1 VKLGYIDYLNCYP
14 FYHEM
19 FERKK
24 LEGIRIIPAYP
35 SELNRMMKNREL
47 DMSPISAAAY
57 AGRDRQML
65 LLPDFCLS
73 SAGYV
78 GSVVLRSKI
87 PIEDLHQK
95 KVGVTRA
102 SETCVV
108 LLKIILKRYY
118 GIEPVYQVTEPNPK
132 LQDLDAALI
141 IGNEAMVPG
150 PETVSHAYDLGE
162 LWLRKTGFPVVFAV
176 FAVQEAAIEKY
187 LTKIKAVIQSYH
199 NSLQFLEAKRED
211 VIAGAQKRYP
221 HILYDLDAYYRT
233 LQFVFTGGLTAA
245 LEFYLAAAGELELL
259 PEGTEL
265 RFLKLERPQ

>member
-1 VKLGYIDYLNCYP
+1 MKLGYIDYLNCYP
-14 FYHEM
+14 FYYEI
-19 FERKK
+19 FEKK
-24 LEGIRIIPAYP
+24 SLEGIRVIPSYP

-57 AGRDRQML
+57 AGRNRQMF

-73 SAGYV
+73 TEGYV
-78 GSVVLRSKI
+78 GSVVLRSKV
-87 PIEDLHQK
+87 PIEELHQK

-118 GIEPVYQVTEPNPK
+118 EIEPVYQVTEPNPR

-141 IGNEAMVPG
+141 IGNEAMIPD
-150 PETVSHAYDLGE
+150 PKPVSHVYDLGE
-162 LWLRKTGFPVVFAV
+162 LWFQKTGFPVVFAV

-187 LTKIKAVIQSYH
+187 PTKIRAVIQSYH
-199 NSLQFLEAKRED
+199 NSLQFLESQREN

-221 HILYDLDAYYRT
+221 HIMYDLDAYYRT
-233 LQFVFTGGLTAA
+233 LQFVFTSKLTAA
-245 LEFYLAAAGELELL
+245 FKFYLTAAGELELL
-259 PEGTEL
+259 PKGTEL
-265 RFLKLERPQ
+265 RFLKLESP